1 MKFKHHSI
9 IDNHRRR
16 LFFFGFISVILLLV
30 PLTFQTA
37 SAQSTPSGKFYY
49 LPLLSRDSIATP
61 YPVFG
66 VQIESVINNGS
77 GLPEAVQAGSYW
89 VRFEAFDWDLIEPV
103 PSTPPVYRWE
113 TVDEASL
120 LNASQNGLNLIALV
134 KYTPAWAQK
143 YPGSTCGPIKSEA
156 FGRWADFLS
165 SLVDRYKNPPYN
177 IKFWELGNEP
187 DTPVWYDKS
196 VFGCWGD
203 VNDPYFGGEFYAQML
218 KAAYPAIK
226 AADPQAQVLV
236 GGLLL
241 DNPDVAT
248 NNTALFLEGI
258 LRGGGGPFFDAV
270 SFHCY
275 SYPWGAVGRMSNPNW
290 PGSVTSIPEKVL
302 FIKDVLNRYGQ
313 GYKTLM
319 NTESALYC
327 DIESPECLKTQAV
340 FAARALVEGLA
351 LRLQSVVYYAMKN
364 DFRGLG
370 LLRNDGTPRPAYLAY
385 KTASSF
391 LAKARYLR
399 PVTGYPAGI
408 EGHSFLTSQN
418 TPLEVIWSADGTGI
432 TVPLL
437 PGSSAFDFNGN
448 PLAPAGGAVTVDY
461 GPVYIQRS

>member
-1 MKFKHHSI
+1 MKSVHKPI
-9 IDNHRRR
+9 IDNHRRF
-16 LFFFGFISVILLLV
+16 LFLFGFITVILLLV
-30 PLTFQTA
+30 PVTFQPA
-37 SAQSTPSGKFYY
+37 SAQSSPNGNFLY

-61 YPVFG
+61 YPIFG
-66 VQIESVINNGS
+66 VHIEGAINNGS
-77 GLPEAVQAGSYW
+77 GLPEAVQGGGYW
-89 VRFEAFDWDLIEPV
+89 VHFEAFDWDRIEPV
-103 PSTPPVYRWE
+103 YSTPPAYHWE

-120 LNASQNGLNLIALV
+120 LNASQSGLNLIAIV
-134 KYTPAWAQK
+134 KYTPGWAQK

-165 SLVDRYKNPPYN
+165 SLVNRYKNPPYN

-187 DTPVWYDKS
+187 DTPVWYSKS
-196 VFGCWGD
+196 VFGCWGE

-270 SFHCY
+270 SFHSY
-275 SYPWGAVGRMSNPNW
+275 SYPGAAVGRMSNANW
-290 PGSVTSIPEKVL
+290 PGSVTGIPEKTF
-302 FIKDVLNRYGQ
+302 FIKDALARYGQ

-319 NTESALYC
+319 NTEAALYC
-327 DIESPECLKTQAV
+327 DNESPDCLKTQAV

-364 DFRGLG
+364 DYRGLG
-370 LLRNDGTPRPAYLAY
+370 LLRNDGTPRPSYLAY
-385 KTASSF
+385 KTVSSF
-391 LAKARYLR
+391 LTKARYLR
-399 PVTGYPAGI
+399 PAAGYPAGI
-408 EGHSFLTSQN
+408 EGYSFLNSQN
-418 TPLEVIWSADGTGI
+418 TPLDVIWSTNGTGI

-437 PGSSAFDFNGN
+437 PGSSAFDLNGN
-448 PLAPAGGAVTVDY
+448 SLVPNAGAITVDY